1 MASVAPKMDSAQ
13 MREEIQRQLIKNSDK
28 FWKNMAE
35 LKPKEWIDAYIK
47 ILPYG
52 FAKVPEEKPI
62 GDDERGRL
70 ILEETKRKATIIGAG
85 LPRIEETPIEE
96 DE

>member
-1 MASVAPKMDSAQ
+1 M
-13 MREEIQRQLIKNSDK
+13 N
-28 FWKNMAE
+28 E

-85 LPRIEETPIEE
+85 LPRAEDIPMGEPLKEEE
-96 DE
+96 